1 MVVQEWGQE
10 TKYYH
15 QSPCYFLYQGDKKKT
30 QKHGK
35 AGKCF
40 GGIPMGTLRKVTDLV
55 EAVSRAGKEGRNRQ
69 GVRKCS

>member
-15 QSPCYFLYQGDKKKT
+15 QSPGYFLYQGDKKKT

-35 AGKCF
+35 GWEMF
-40 GGIPMGTLRKVTDLV
+40 WRNPYGY
-55 EAVSRAGKEGRNRQ
+55 SQEGYLLGR
-69 GVRKCS
+69 GCK